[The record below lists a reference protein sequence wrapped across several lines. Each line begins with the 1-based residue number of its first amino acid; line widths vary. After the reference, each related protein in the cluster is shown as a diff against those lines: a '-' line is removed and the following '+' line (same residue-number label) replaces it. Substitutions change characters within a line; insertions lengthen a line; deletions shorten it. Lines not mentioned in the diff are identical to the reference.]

1 MFETSRT
8 ETTKPF
14 ALRCFTHRAQHS
26 QPGSLYTVTTEGA
39 PADEASTV
47 RRASNAAAE
56 ESRKWRR
63 ESMLKRTVPF
73 AEEPAIDSATMTAAS
88 SPSARDRVALHILQA
103 GALAIVLV
111 ALPYKVFDLD
121 RYFVPKE
128 LVLHVCAA
136 TAALLCVST
145 ARRLS
150 LTMVDALLAAFL
162 LTSVVSTAFGANLW
176 IAERALAISLSGAA
190 LFWVA
195 SALRRAGLVRPLV
208 IALAVGIVVGAAT
221 SLAQAYG
228 VQTEY
233 FSLNRAPGG
242 TFGNRNFVAHLAAIG
257 TPIVVVTALTA
268 RRSVG
273 GVLGA
278 VGLAILSATLVLS
291 RSRAAWLAVI
301 VLAIPSAGLAVLT
314 WNRWCEPR
322 TIRRALWL
330 GAAMVVGAV
339 AAMLLPNR
347 LEWKSDSPYLDSAAG
362 LVNYK
367 EGSGRGRLVQ
377 YGNSL
382 RMTVAHPVFGV
393 GPGNWAVAYPA
404 YASRNDPSMSTDETI
419 TSNPWPSSDWVAYLS
434 ERGVLGFALLLLAML
449 GLMGRALGDLRRGGA
464 RDPERV
470 LTAIALVGTLVGVA
484 VVGAFDAVLL
494 VAVPTFF
501 VWTLAGALA
510 PPTAGRF
517 TFEKR
522 VRPLLPSVVIG
533 LGVIIIGRSAAQ
545 IASIA
550 VFSTSTKL
558 AAIVQSARLDPG
570 SYRVRTRLAQAYIA
584 RGDCAHARPEAHAAH
599 DLFPHA
605 AEPKHQIAVCGG
617 K

>member
-1 MFETSRT
+1 
-8 ETTKPF
+8 
-14 ALRCFTHRAQHS
+14 
-26 QPGSLYTVTTEGA
+26 
-39 PADEASTV
+39 
-47 RRASNAAAE
+47 
-56 ESRKWRR
+56 
-63 ESMLKRTVPF
+63 
-73 AEEPAIDSATMTAAS
+73 MTAAS
-88 SPSARDRVALHILQA
+88 APSARDRLALHVLQV
-103 GALAIVLV
+103 GAIAIVLV

-128 LVLHVCAA
+128 LALHVCAA
-136 TAALLCVST
+136 IAALLCVSS

-150 LTMVDALLAAFL
+150 LTAVDALLAAFL
-162 LTSVVSTAFGANLW
+162 LAGLVSTAFAANLW
-176 IAERALAISLSGAA
+176 IAERALAISLSGVA
-190 LFWVA
+190 LFWAA

-208 IALAVGIVVGAAT
+208 VSLAVAVVVGAAT

-228 VQTEY
+228 LQSEY

-242 TFGNRNFVAHLAAIG
+242 TFGNRNFVAHLSAIG
-257 TPIVVVTALTA
+257 TPIVIVTALTA
-268 RRSVG
+268 RRSIGSILG
-273 GVLGA
+273 GI
-278 VGLAILSATLVLS
+278 GLALVSATLVLS

-301 VLAIPSAGLAVLT
+301 ALAIPAAGLALLT

-322 TIRRALWL
+322 TGRRAVWL
-330 GAAMVVGAV
+330 GAAFLAGAI
-339 AAMLLPNR
+339 AAMLIPNR

-367 EGSGRGRLVQ
+367 EGSGAGRLVQ

-382 RMTVAHPVFGV
+382 RMTGAHPLFGV
-393 GPGNWAVAYPA
+393 GPGNWPVVYPE

-434 ERGVLGFALLLLAML
+434 ERGGIGLALLLLAML
-449 GLMGRALGDLRRGGA
+449 GLIGRALRELRRGGP

-470 LTAIALVGTLVGVA
+470 LTAIALVGTLVAVA

-494 VAVPTFF
+494 IAAPTFF

-510 PPTAGRF
+510 PPASGSF
-517 TFEKR
+517 NFEKG
-522 VRPLLPSVVIG
+522 VRPLVPGVVIA
-533 LGVIIIGRSAAQ
+533 LALIVIGRSAGQ

-558 AAIVQSARLDPG
+558 AAIVQAARLDPG
-570 SYRVRTRLAQAYIA
+570 SYRVRSKLAQTYLA

-605 AEPKHQIAVCGG
+605 AEPRRQIAACGG
-617 K
+617 R